1 MNQIENRK
9 KEIEIKK
16 DINLNMLQII
26 KKAIEFEYEKN
37 IKKLNKFIRLLF
49 FIGFLCIIFLIA
61 LLLFIKGIYF
71 LVFGVVKSVAVFI

>member
-26 KKAIEFEYEKN
+26 KKSKMKQLKVLVREKH
-37 IKKLNKFIRLLF
+37 
-49 FIGFLCIIFLIA
+49 
-61 LLLFIKGIYF
+61 
-71 LVFGVVKSVAVFI
+71 